1 MWKHLPNW
9 LRTEDWVMGGFRSQ
23 DDVVVVVVVVELLLF
38 CWEVNWSKPGDFN
51 WSKIWD
57 PVEFANLEDP
67 SSPKPEQRTADYQ
80 KTRRKKKK
88 EQKNRVKDLIN
99 HLKIIIRSE
108 STAAIWQQ
116 LKPLQP

>member
-9 LRTEDWVMGGFRSQ
+9 LRTEDWVIGGFRSQ

-38 CWEVNWSKPGDFN
+38 CWEVNWPKPGDFN

-57 PVEFANLEDP
+57 PVEFASLEDP

-80 KTRRKKKK
+80 KTKEKKKG
-88 EQKNRVKDLIN
+88 EV
-99 HLKIIIRSE
+99 HLKI
-108 STAAIWQQ
+108 
-116 LKPLQP
+116 